1 MSVAEIPAPPA
12 PPSAPT
18 VPAQARAPVPQPKPA
33 GGKTGGGKPA
43 VPAQRNQMQYLS
55 HSILLEEAGTPG
67 LMRMTIGVILL
78 LVVAF
83 LGWASVAKISEVSV
97 APGAVV
103 PETPVQRIQHLEGGI
118 IAELLVAEG
127 DMVEA
132 GQPLARIDPTQ
143 VQAELEQTQT
153 RIAALR
159 LQAER
164 LRSFALD
171 PAGGTRPLVPDVR
184 GLGADQALILDS
196 QRRAV
201 AQQRAVI
208 ERQVEQRRQELRTL
222 ADQEARV
229 RRSLALLEQE
239 MAMRNRLFEQGLN
252 SRLNILDIER
262 RFNETRGEA
271 SRMAGEQARVRQTIE
286 EAEQRLG
293 ELTATAERDA
303 LAQMGTIT
311 AELAQ
316 LDDLVTRLRDRMTR
330 VLILSPM
337 RGIVKGITVT
347 TVGGVLAPGAELMQ
361 LVPVGDR
368 LIVESRLNPRDV
380 GVVKEGQEALVK
392 ISAYDYSRYG
402 GVRGRIIQIS
412 PSTFLDERNQPY
424 YRVRIE
430 LDQPHI
436 GPNPERNRILPGMTV
451 QADIPTGEKTLMEYL
466 FRPIY
471 LATHEAF
478 RER

>member
-1 MSVAEIPAPPA
+1 MSVSEIPAAPGKTIA
-12 PPSAPT
+12 PPGA
-18 VPAQARAPVPQPKPA
+18 AKPVAKPA
-33 GGKTGGGKPA
+33 APA
-43 VPAQRNQMQYLS
+43 APARNQLQYLS

-67 LMRMTIGVILL
+67 LMRMTIAVILL

-83 LGWASVAKISEVSV
+83 LGWASVAKISEVAV

-103 PETPVQRIQHLEGGI
+103 PETPVQRVQHLEGGI
-118 IAELLVAEG
+118 VAEVFVNEG
-127 DMVEA
+127 DIVDA
-132 GQPLARIDPTQ
+132 GQPLARLDPVQ

-171 PAGGTRPLVPDVR
+171 PDGTARPLVPDVR
-184 GLGADQALILDS
+184 GLGADQAMILDS

-201 AQQRAVI
+201 AQQRAVL
-208 ERQVEQRRQELRTL
+208 ERQVDQRRQELRTL

-229 RRSLALLEQE
+229 RRSLALLDQEQQ
-239 MAMRNRLFEQGLN
+239 MRTRLFEQGLN

-262 RFNETRGEA
+262 RTNETRGEA
-271 SRMAGEQARVRQTIE
+271 SRMAGEQARVRQSIA
-286 EAEQRLG
+286 EAEQRLT

-303 LAQMGTIT
+303 LAQMGTLT

-316 LDDLVTRLRDRMTR
+316 LDDLAVRLRDRLTR
-330 VLILSPM
+330 VMITAPM
-337 RGIVKGITVT
+337 RAVVKGITVT

-361 LVPVGDR
+361 LVPIGDR

-380 GVVKEGQEALVK
+380 GVVREGQEALVK
-392 ISAYDYSRYG
+392 VSAYDYSRYG
-402 GVRGRIIQIS
+402 GVKGKVTQIS
-412 PSTFLDERNQPY
+412 PTTFLDERNLPY

-430 LDQPHI
+430 LAQNYL
-436 GPNPERNRILPGMTV
+436 GPVAGRNAILPGMTV
-451 QADIPTGEKTLMEYL
+451 QADLPTGEKTLMEYL
-466 FRPIY
+466 FRPLY